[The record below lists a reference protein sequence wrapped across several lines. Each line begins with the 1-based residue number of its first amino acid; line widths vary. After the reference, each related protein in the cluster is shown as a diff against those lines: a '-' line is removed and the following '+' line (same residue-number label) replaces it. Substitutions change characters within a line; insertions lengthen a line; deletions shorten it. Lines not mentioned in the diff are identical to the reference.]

1 MRISDISDDD
11 LVFLRADGTPSEN
24 AIYTQENKD
33 GEIMFFELLGQ
44 SKLNGIKLTIDGKE
58 PYRRLLIRRVYPA
71 IKNQRST
78 KITEE
83 KMKTDFNSS
92 NNSWSDV

>member
-1 MRISDISDDD
+1 MRISDISDND
-11 LVFLRADGTPSEN
+11 LVFLRPDGTPSEN

-71 IKNQRST
+71 IKNQPT
-78 KITEE
+78 IKE
-83 KMKTDFNSS
+83 
-92 NNSWSDV
+92 NNRGENDGKE

>member
-1 MRISDISDDD
+1 MKISDIPDDD
-11 LVFLRADGTPSEN
+11 LVFLRADGTPSKN
-24 AIYTQENKD
+24 AIYTQEDKN

-71 IKNQRST
+71 IKNQQTVMERRS
-78 KITEE
+78 K
-83 KMKTDFNSS
+83 
-92 NNSWSDV
+92 

>member
-1 MRISDISDDD
+1 MKISDISDDD

-44 SKLNGIKLTIDGKE
+44 
-58 PYRRLLIRRVYPA
+58 
-71 IKNQRST
+71 
-78 KITEE
+78 
-83 KMKTDFNSS
+83 
-92 NNSWSDV
+92 

>member
-1 MRISDISDDD
+1 MKISDIPYDD

-24 AIYTQENKD
+24 AIYTQETKD

-44 SKLNGIKLTIDGKE
+44 SKLNGIKLTIDGRE

-71 IKNQRST
+71 IKNQPT
-78 KITEE
+78 VTER
-83 KMKTDFNSS
+83 KS
-92 NNSWSDV
+92 NERNHSQRREHQE

>member
-1 MRISDISDDD
+1 MRISDIPDDD
-11 LVFLRADGTPSEN
+11 LVFLRSDGTLSEN

-44 SKLNGIKLTIDGKE
+44 SKLNGVKLTIDGKE

-71 IKNQRST
+71 IKNQPTVMEGNLNENYSR
-78 KITEE
+78 K
-83 KMKTDFNSS
+83 SS
-92 NNSWSDV
+92 

>member
-44 SKLNGIKLTIDGKE
+44 SKLNGIKLT
-58 PYRRLLIRRVYPA
+58 RR
-71 IKNQRST
+71 QRALSQATYSSSLSSYQKST
-78 KITEE
+78 
-83 KMKTDFNSS
+83 NSQQK
-92 NNSWSDV
+92 